1 MARRMG
7 HLAALL
13 RLSSAASTGL
23 LPSCLSYS
31 TMMSSVLMNS
41 VAVVVVVAFAAVAA
55 SYSPRLHSP
64 IERALAEAPLR
75 TPARSFRPADRCL
88 VLVLWTCRLNPLLVF
103 PPPSYRIMKCL

>member
-1 MARRMG
+1 MARRME

-31 TMMSSVLMNS
+31 TMMSSVLMSS
-41 VAVVVVVAFAAVAA
+41 VAVAVVVVAFAVVAA

-75 TPARSFRPADRCL
+75 TPVRSFRPVDRCL
-88 VLVLWTCRLNPLLVF
+88 VLVLWTCRLNLLLVF
-103 PPPSYRIMKCL
+103 PPR